1 MQTDSSDSISHSH
14 LETLLSDYLKSIEVN
29 AARGAARLLL
39 RQLQERN
46 FMLYP
51 LPPDRYSFVHR
62 SFLEYFCAWEIVWQ
76 FKETQQLDFA
86 KLRELFMRHW
96 PDPSWHEILRL
107 ICGLLE
113 AQFVGQL
120 IEVLQVQEGESVQFA
135 HLFLAARCLGEVRN
149 RAKLDQNLTLLTQ
162 IQALVHYQREPL
174 YQFQPEFP
182 SNSQPTRPEI
192 LFFDEPTLLARQVR
206 IQAVQ
211 TVAAIWPHL
220 PQTQSWL
227 QVQANQHPDANLR
240 EAASEA
246 LSLLHKPLMIS
257 MN

>member
-1 MQTDSSDSISHSH
+1 
-14 LETLLSDYLKSIEVN
+14 
-29 AARGAARLLL
+29 
-39 RQLQERN
+39 
-46 FMLYP
+46 MLYP

-86 KLRELFMRHW
+86 ELRELFMRHW

-182 SNSQPTRPEI
+182 SEFSSEFPSNSQPTRPDHFSDFLSNE
-192 LFFDEPTLLARQVR
+192 LSQNYDC
-206 IQAVQ
+206 
-211 TVAAIWPHL
+211 
-220 PQTQSWL
+220 
-227 QVQANQHPDANLR
+227 
-240 EAASEA
+240 
-246 LSLLHKPLMIS
+246 SLLIS
-257 MN
+257 CLLYHPGIQSKKRLIFFRIDLLI